1 MRGRF
6 ISLEGPEGA
15 GKSTLIRALGQA
27 FEQDLKSTLLTRE
40 PGGSPIGG
48 AVRDLLL
55 HSQHGLSPLAEL
67 FLFLAD
73 RTEHVTHVI
82 RPALAE
88 EKVVLCDRHADSTVV
103 YQGHARGMD
112 VDWLRELNLKAT
124 HGLRPDLILL
134 LDVDPKIGLERQLIA
149 DRLGGMPLEFHEKV
163 RAGFLAEAHR
173 EPGKWEIIDASRSS
187 DDVAKDAIDRLKS
200 RGFLS
205 DDIS

>member
-15 GKSTLIRALGQA
+15 GKSTLIGALAQEFSRRGA
-27 FEQDLKSTLLTRE
+27 STLMTRE

-48 AVRDLLL
+48 AVREMLL
-55 HSQHGLSPLAEL
+55 HSEHGLSPLAEL

-82 RPALAE
+82 QPALDAGT
-88 EKVVLCDRHADSTVV
+88 VVLCDRHADSTVV

-112 VDWLRELNLKAT
+112 VDWLRGLNLKAT

-134 LDVDPKIGLERQLIA
+134 LDLDPEVGLKRQLVA
-149 DRLGGMPLEFHEKV
+149 DRLGGMPIDFHERV
-163 RAGFLAEAHR
+163 REGFLTEAQR
-173 EPGKWEIIDASRSS
+173 EPERWEILDASRSF
-187 DDVAKDAIDRLKS
+187 DEVAQDAIERLKR
-200 RGFLS
+200 RGFLG
-205 DDIS
+205 DDVG